1 MKTEGEVQKSLRI
14 LLHFLGNND
23 KAVDQSGSSEKTLT
37 LLVVVLN
44 GSGVVI
50 SSRKEDKERKLEDWF
65 VFRKFQNNL
74 SKQEGK
80 KRQVFITKSL
90 ENQFPGFEWSF
101 NSISTIET
109 YISMIFQDFIIA
121 FPALSKV

>member
-23 KAVDQSGSSEKTLT
+23 KAVDQSGSSGKTLT

-50 SSRKEDKERKLEDWF
+50 SSRKDDKERKLEDWF
-65 VFRKFQNNL
+65 VFRMFQNNL
-74 SKQEGK
+74 SKLEGK
-80 KRQVFITKSL
+80 K
-90 ENQFPGFEWSF
+90 
-101 NSISTIET
+101 
-109 YISMIFQDFIIA
+109 
-121 FPALSKV
+121 

>member
-1 MKTEGEVQKSLRI
+1 MGVELSL
-14 LLHFLGNND
+14 
-23 KAVDQSGSSEKTLT
+23 AAEKTT
-37 LLVVVLN
+37 K
-44 GSGVVI
+44 
-50 SSRKEDKERKLEDWF
+50 KE
-65 VFRKFQNNL
+65 NL
-74 SKQEGK
+74 RTGLCSECSKTTFPSWK
-80 KRQVFITKSL
+80 AKNRQVFITKSL